1 MGPFV
6 GPAGFIRGTTI
17 SERLKC
23 QVFSLD
29 FFVQFPDPE
38 KYAILSY
45 GPALYTRKSAVQ
57 LPLQALVEK
66 PSLLTCVVP
75 VEAPRARDESKWSTK
90 RPTCFL
96 EVYRAY
102 MSHCEYELYRG
113 TIKGGHRGVLVV

>member
-23 QVFSLD
+23 QVFLLD
-29 FFVQFPDPE
+29 FFVQFPPDPE
-38 KYAILSY
+38 KDAILSY

-66 PSLLTCVVP
+66 PTLLTCMLP
-75 VEAPRARDESKWSTK
+75 VEAPRAKDVSKWSAK
-90 RPTCFL
+90 RPTCF
-96 EVYRAY
+96 
-102 MSHCEYELYRG
+102 
-113 TIKGGHRGVLVV
+113 

>member
-6 GPAGFIRGTTI
+6 GSGRLHSGTTI

-38 KYAILSY
+38 KDAIPSY

-57 LPLQALVEK
+57 LPLQALVTK
-66 PSLLTCVVP
+66 PTLLTRMVP
-75 VEAPRARDESKWSTK
+75 VEAPRAKDMSKWSTK

-102 MSHCEYELYRG
+102 TSHCEYELYRG
-113 TIKGGHRGVLVV
+113 TIKGGHRGPLVV